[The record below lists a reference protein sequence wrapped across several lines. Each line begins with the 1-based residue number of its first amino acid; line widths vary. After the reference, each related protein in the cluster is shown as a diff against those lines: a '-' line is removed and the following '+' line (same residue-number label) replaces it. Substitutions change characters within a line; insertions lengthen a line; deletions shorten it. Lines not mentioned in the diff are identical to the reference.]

1 VDQQLTTFQLL
12 LALALPQCLIIS
24 FSLFSA
30 RVDPSRRI
38 KNKIKKNS
46 HPHLDEEVFGLVWMN
61 QNIKKKKKRDRMTT
75 HDGPRTDYCFVYF
88 SKEEEMKKN
97 KHERVCVYVCGIIDC
112 FDLVKICG
120 GKKPWK

>member
-1 VDQQLTTFQLL
+1 
-12 LALALPQCLIIS
+12 
-24 FSLFSA
+24 
-30 RVDPSRRI
+30 
-38 KNKIKKNS
+38 
-46 HPHLDEEVFGLVWMN
+46 MN

-88 SKEEEMKKN
+88 SKRRRRRRNEKN
-97 KHERVCVYVCGIIDC
+97 KHERVCVCVYVCGIIDC